1 MSAPSLIAI
10 ATNRR
15 TAAFERRVEK
25 VLAVHVPIEAP
36 VVVACSGG
44 PDSLATLVAV
54 ARTRAA
60 GTVTAAHFDHRLRP
74 AAEVAPE
81 RGLVEAVASSVG
93 AVFLGGRA
101 PRVPTDRGESAAREA
116 RYRWLARVCT
126 RVGAR
131 FCLTGHHLDDQA
143 ETVLLRL
150 ARGTGLRGAAGMSA
164 RADWP
169 IPAQGTRA
177 LSLVRPLLA
186 ISRAEI
192 EGYLDALGLEPACDS
207 SNDALDYA
215 RNRVR
220 QRVLPELR
228 QINRTAAAQIA
239 AFANRARDDDD
250 ALEVWAAQI
259 LAADARV
266 LTAGIAI
273 DRVALLG
280 LPRAVA
286 SRVVRQ
292 AASRLGVAL
301 GAEQTDA
308 AVHAAR
314 AGGRRA
320 ALGAGIEAS
329 RQGRQLLVAREGAT
343 QIGRV

>member
-192 EGYLDALGLEPACDS
+192 EGYLDAL
-207 SNDALDYA
+207 DYA

-320 ALGAGIEAS
+320 ALGAGLEAS